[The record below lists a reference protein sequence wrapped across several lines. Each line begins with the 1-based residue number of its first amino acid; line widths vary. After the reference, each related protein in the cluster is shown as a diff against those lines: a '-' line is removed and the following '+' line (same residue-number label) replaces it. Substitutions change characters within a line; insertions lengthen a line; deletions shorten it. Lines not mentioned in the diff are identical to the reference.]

1 MRLSGRRAALP
12 KDALLLV
19 LSDHGFS
26 SFRRGVSYNT
36 WLVRNGLMRL
46 RGQSG
51 TMDLEK
57 LFDTRDLFANVDWSG
72 TKAYALGLGSIY
84 VNVAGRERHGSVA
97 AGAEYD
103 EVVRTIREGLES
115 IVDPETGERPVS
127 RVWHRDEIYAP
138 GFDPT
143 LIPDLR
149 AGNSLNYRVSWQ
161 TSLGGIPPDVLEDN
175 RRAWSGDHCSSD
187 PDLIPG
193 VLFSSRPIAT
203 TSPAMADL
211 MPSILVQLGLR
222 PPRIARPIVLRED
235 ARRRT
240 PAR

>member
-1 MRLSGRRAALP
+1 MP
-12 KDALLLV
+12 V
-19 LSDHGFS
+19 
-26 SFRRGVSYNT
+26 
-36 WLVRNGLMRL
+36 GLIA
-46 RGQSG
+46 
-51 TMDLEK
+51 E
-57 LFDTRDLFANVDWSG
+57 
-72 TKAYALGLGSIY
+72 
-84 VNVAGRERHGSVA
+84 
-97 AGAEYD
+97 AEYD

-115 IVDPETGERPVS
+115 FVDPETGERPVS

-161 TSLGGIPPDVLEDN
+161 TSLGGVPPDVLEDN

-193 VLFSSRPIAT
+193 ILFSSRPIAT

-211 MPSILVQLGLR
+211 MPSILQQLGIR
-222 PPRIARPIVLRED
+222 PPEGLHGRSFFGED
-235 ARRRT
+235 GRRRT
-240 PAR
+240 PGR